1 MTDFWSGWII
11 VLTAITYV
19 LLAWLLLGN
28 RKITQTGEE
37 KTTGHVYDG
46 IEEYDN
52 PMPAWWI
59 KMFVL
64 TMLFG
69 IGYLIAYPGL
79 GKWPGLLNWTSV
91 QQWEGDVEE
100 ARLENEALYAGF
112 LEQDAATLAEN
123 DQAMRIAKRVF
134 ANNCAVCHGTDGK
147 GSYGFPNLTD
157 NDWLY
162 GGEPAQIAQS
172 IHDGRSGVMPSW
184 LSALG
189 NEGVASM
196 AAYVQALSSG
206 NTDAPELAESKQ
218 KYVMFC
224 SACHGP
230 TGDGNIAMGAPRL
243 NDDIWL
249 YGGDAGSIMQTLTK
263 GRSGKMPRHAEMLSE
278 AKIHLLSSYV
288 YQLSRQEP

>member
-19 LLAWLLLGN
+19 LLAWVLLGN

-91 QQWEGDVEE
+91 QQWEGEVEE